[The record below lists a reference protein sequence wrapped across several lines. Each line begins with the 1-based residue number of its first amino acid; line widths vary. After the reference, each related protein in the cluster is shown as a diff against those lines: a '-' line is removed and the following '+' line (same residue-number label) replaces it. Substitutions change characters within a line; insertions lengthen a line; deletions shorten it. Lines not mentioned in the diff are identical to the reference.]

1 MDRWTK
7 LYQIIPNIN
16 PQLQKNKTDIVLV
29 HQARGNSFCELTV
42 IVLWMPCCLSG
53 KHPEEEWGLIDWGC
67 FLLCKPQSPAPTES
81 GCAADICSKRSN
93 CGDFKKNAHRD
104 TFEVRLSVQDLTC
117 VKADVTMT
125 NESQRTTLLCDIK
138 SNESQFLR
146 NKAQPPDI
154 L

>member
-29 HQARGNSFCELTV
+29 HQARGNSFCKLTV

-93 CGDFKKNAHRD
+93 CGDFKNKCTQRHIWSTALSSRLDLRQGRCNHDQREPAHYPP
-104 TFEVRLSVQDLTC
+104 VWHK
-117 VKADVTMT
+117 VKWITIPK
-125 NESQRTTLLCDIK
+125 E
-138 SNESQFLR
+138 
-146 NKAQPPDI
+146 
-154 L
+154 